1 MQGTNTIV
9 SEVSPYGWISEVLFV
24 GNPLYGRLVDPL
36 YGRLV
41 DPLYGRLVDPL
52 YGRLVDPLYGRLVDS
67 KLSNLDK
74 TFFYCLNPP
83 KH

>member
-9 SEVSPYGWISEVLFV
+9 SEVSPYGWISEVLYVV
-24 GNPLYGRLVDPL
+24 GNPL